1 MGSLGCVVGDGD
13 DVLRW
18 LEWEDVEMS
27 VDCVGYRDVG
37 RLVCR
42 DLLDEI
48 EKKGPRYSEYDQ
60 AK

>member
-48 EKKGPRYSEYDQ
+48 EKKGPR
-60 AK
+60 